1 MNIKLGPCY
10 AVAILELIICTC
22 AFIYHF
28 FPLESGRF
36 QVVNHHLLKD
46 LTELGLW
53 DETMKHKLIA
63 YGGSV
68 QVRRSRG

>member
-1 MNIKLGPCY
+1 MLHYGGYFEAHNTYMCFHSL
-10 AVAILELIICTC
+10 
-22 AFIYHF
+22 
-28 FPLESGRF
+28 LESGRL

-68 QVRRSRG
+68 QVRQSCG